1 LFYSFFC
8 IYRLVEQNQ
17 SLKEQLLL
25 SQNYGAKMLKELNE
39 AKEQIKI
46 IKKRLNQYENN
57 KKYSNSNE
65 IY

>member
-1 LFYSFFC
+1 
-8 IYRLVEQNQ
+8 
-17 SLKEQLLL
+17 LKEQLLL